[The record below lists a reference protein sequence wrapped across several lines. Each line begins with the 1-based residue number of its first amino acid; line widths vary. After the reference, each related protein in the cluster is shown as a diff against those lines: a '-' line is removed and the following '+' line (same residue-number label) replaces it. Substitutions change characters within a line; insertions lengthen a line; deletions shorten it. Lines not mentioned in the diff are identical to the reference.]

1 MLRSS
6 LTPDK
11 LSAGLVPLHHE
22 GGQPGQGW
30 PGRDVLRGSHR
41 AAAGDRITGLQARS
55 DHILL
60 EVPEQHHHL
69 EVDLVTPRANPVD
82 EESSVVS
89 DPQLRSQ
96 SAPVTPIF
104 LAQLL
109 QTVGLPGGEVPQQT
123 LAAVLQVVPQPL
135 RSLVGPGLGRFS

>member
-55 DHILL
+55 DLILL

-69 EVDLVTPRANPVD
+69 EVDLVSSPPDPVD
-82 EESSVVS
+82 EKSAVVPES
-89 DPQLRSQ
+89 QLRPDL
-96 SAPVTPIF
+96 ARVTPV
-104 LAQLL
+104 LLPELL
-109 QTVGLPGGEVPQQT
+109 QAERLPPDQDQYFKT
-123 LAAVLQVVPQPL
+123 RL
-135 RSLVGPGLGRFS
+135 RVKH

>member
-69 EVDLVTPRANPVD
+69 EVDLVSSPPDPVD
-82 EESSVVS
+82 EESAVV
-89 DPQLRSQ
+89 PEAQLRPDL
-96 SAPVTPIF
+96 ARVTAVLLPE
-104 LAQLL
+104 LL
-109 QTVGLPGGEVPQQT
+109 QAERLPPDQDQYFKT
-123 LAAVLQVVPQPL
+123 RL
-135 RSLVGPGLGRFS
+135 RVKH